1 MAKIFQAA
9 FMVLLF
15 ASLLSCVSNRKYQE
29 SETARSQALNQ
40 AATATKQKQEAETAL
55 EGIKVKVKELEADYA
70 EIKSDYDLLQTRYDQ
85 QQRLNKDLQ
94 DSYDKLLALN
104 EKLKDDASSGKRELK
119 EELSRKEDELRR
131 QEDELRRRE
140 REMEDLAKKLRTER
154 EEIDQLKKDLEGK
167 NENIGSLEDYKKKL
181 EGDLAAREK
190 KMKELQADLDAR
202 EKKMKELQA
211 DLAARE
217 KRVKEL
223 ENAIATRDAK
233 AQALKDKLAAALT
246 GFTSSDL
253 SVEQRNGKVYVSM
266 SQNLLFATGSSKVA
280 SKGVGALKNL
290 ADVLNKSK
298 DIDIMVEGH
307 TDSDGDAKMN
317 WELSSK
323 RSLSVS
329 DILISNSVAPER
341 ITAAGRGEHVPIAS
355 NDTEEGKAKN
365 RRTEI
370 ILSPKLD
377 EIFDILKN

>member
-1 MAKIFQAA
+1 MAKIFQFA
-9 FMVLLF
+9 FMLLMF

-29 SETARSQALNQ
+29 EQTAKSQALNE
-40 AATATKQKQEAETAL
+40 AASQKKAREVAEKDL
-55 EGIKVKVKELEADYA
+55 EGIKEKVKEMEEDYA
-70 EIKSDYDLLQTRYDQ
+70 EIKSDYDLLKTRYDQ

-94 DSYDKLLALN
+94 DSYDKLLELN
-104 EKLKDDASSGKRELK
+104 EKLKNDASAGKRELK
-119 EELSRKEDELRR
+119 EELAKKEDELRR
-131 QEDELRRRE
+131 KEDELRRRE
-140 REMEDLAKKLRTER
+140 REMEELAAKLKKER
-154 EEIDQLKKDLEGK
+154 EEIDKLKKDLEGK
-167 NENIGSLEDYKKKL
+167 NANIGSLEDYKKKL
-181 EGDLAAREK
+181 EDDLAAREAK
-190 KMKELQADLDAR
+190 NKELGDA
-202 EKKMKELQA
+202 
-211 DLAARE
+211 LAARE

-223 ENAIATRDAK
+223 EDAIAARDAK

-253 SVEQRNGKVYVSM
+253 SVEERNGKVYVSM
-266 SQNLLFATGSSKVA
+266 SQNLLFATGSSKIA
-280 SKGVGALKNL
+280 SKGVGALENL
-290 ADVLNKSK
+290 AGVLNKSA

-317 WELSSK
+317 WDLSSK

-329 DILISNSVAPER
+329 NVLIKNSVSPER

-355 NDTEEGKAKN
+355 NDSDEGKAKN